1 MFPRTWRLCTIVH
14 ACLNLIA
21 LSAGYTPL
29 PSVTLVSR
37 RAWYYITRKWNFFAR
52 KRHWRSCWNC
62 FAATPLYCFE
72 TFSSMLPSLS
82 APSLREVC
90 ACFFSFDLHE
100 NSPLL
105 SPFGRNLLLFYP
117 QYRHILYWFMSC
129 IPCRDSLACWSRRYI
144 VCRLDW
150 DNFTTRHNV
159 TYPVDLWE
167 LCKQF

>member
-1 MFPRTWRLCTIVH
+1 MYPRNWRLYTIVH
-14 ACLNLIA
+14 ACLDLGA
-21 LSAGYTPL
+21 LSARYTPL

-37 RAWYYITRKWNFFAR
+37 RAWYYIKGKWDFFAR

-62 FAATPLYCFE
+62 FAATPLCCFGR
-72 TFSSMLPSLS
+72 FSSMLQSLS

-90 ACFFSFDLHE
+90 AFFFSFDLHE

-117 QYRHILYWFMSC
+117 PYRYILYWFISC
-129 IPCRDSLACWSRRYI
+129 IPCRDSLACWNRRYI
-144 VCRLDW
+144 VDW